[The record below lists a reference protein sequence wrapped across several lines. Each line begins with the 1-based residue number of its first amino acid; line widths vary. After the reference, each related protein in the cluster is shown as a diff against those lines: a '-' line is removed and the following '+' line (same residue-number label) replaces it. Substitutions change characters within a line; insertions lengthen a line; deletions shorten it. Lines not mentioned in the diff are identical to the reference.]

1 MVLKYFFDGWWFEV
15 RACVRQNSVI
25 SILLYN
31 KSILPHSFCDAVK
44 AVGAAIC
51 WIAIVLAV
59 SKIVLFQ
66 LPLTKTSM
74 DPFVIFISSGS
85 DSTTFMC
92 RIVVHVGLCPQA
104 AHWITMSCVVL
115 STSVLQLLVT
125 NIWLNLSNTPLDCI
139 LRTQESKKTAPSL
152 EVYSGELLSEVQ
164 PYYTRTE

>member
-1 MVLKYFFDGWWFEV
+1 MHSCTSHL
-15 RACVRQNSVI
+15 
-25 SILLYN
+25 
-31 KSILPHSFCDAVK
+31 LPHSCTVTWS
-44 AVGAAIC
+44 C
-51 WIAIVLAV
+51 MTLLLALLLI
-59 SKIVLFQ
+59 SWPATLILACTS
-66 LPLTKTSM
+66 LLSLHSCTLTWSCSSS
-74 DPFVIFISSGS
+74 FFIFISSGS